1 MYYLGID
8 LGGTNA
14 AAGVVN
20 EKFEI
25 VSKYSVPTNAKN
37 GVQAIVSSIAKAAK
51 SAVMEAGLSMDDI
64 ESVGIGS
71 PGAIDP
77 INGIVDFAGNLG
89 FDRTPL
95 AKLVGEQLPG
105 KKVFLENDAN
115 VAAFAEYMAGAAKGT
130 KDSVTITLGT
140 GVGGGMIINGKIYSG
155 FNNKGG
161 EFGHIVIERDGWQC
175 SCGRRGCWEA
185 YASVT
190 GLIRLTKEQMLT
202 DRNSIMWEIAKGSLD
217 NVNGLTSFDAMRRGD
232 HTAIYVVEKYLR
244 AVATG
249 LIDVINILQ
258 PQVLCIGG
266 GISKEGD
273 YLLKPINQIISNE
286 MFSRHSDSCT
296 KVCIAK
302 LGNDAGIV
310 GAALL
315 NRQL

>member
-1 MYYLGID
+1 MFYLGID

-25 VSKYSVPTNAKN
+25 VSKYSVPTNAKA
-37 GVQAIVSSIAKAAK
+37 GVDVIVSNIKQAAE
-51 SAVMEAGLSMDDI
+51 SAVSKAGITLDDI
-64 ESVGIGS
+64 ESIGVGS

-77 INGIVDFAGNLG
+77 VNGIVDFAGNMG
-89 FDRTPL
+89 FDHTPL
-95 AKLVGEQLPG
+95 AELVSKSLGG

-115 VAAFAEYMAGAAKGT
+115 VAAFAEYMAGAARGT
-130 KDSVTITLGT
+130 KHSVTITLGT

-190 GLIRLTKEQMLT
+190 GLIRLTKEQMLS
-202 DRNSIMWEIAKGSLD
+202 DKNSVMWEIAKGSLD
-217 NVNGLTSFDAMRRGD
+217 NVNGLTSFDAMRRSD

-249 LIDVINILQ
+249 LVDVINILQ
-258 PQVLCIGG
+258 PEVLCIGG

-273 YLLKPINQIISNE
+273 YLLKPINQIVSNE
-286 MFSRHSDSCT
+286 MFSRHSDSFT
-296 KVCIAK
+296 KICIAK
-302 LGNDAGIV
+302 LGNDAGII

-315 NRQL
+315 NRQ